1 MRICHDVKVRHLVKV
16 GFSFVFAFMIISLPL
31 ATKRRFFPVFVSI
44 DLVTFFSILIYL
56 VAVLIFITNS
66 KD

>member
-1 MRICHDVKVRHLVKV
+1 MRICRDVKVRHLVKV

-44 DLVTFFSILIYL
+44 
-56 VAVLIFITNS
+56 VLFYIDIFGSSSHFYI
-66 KD
+66 KE